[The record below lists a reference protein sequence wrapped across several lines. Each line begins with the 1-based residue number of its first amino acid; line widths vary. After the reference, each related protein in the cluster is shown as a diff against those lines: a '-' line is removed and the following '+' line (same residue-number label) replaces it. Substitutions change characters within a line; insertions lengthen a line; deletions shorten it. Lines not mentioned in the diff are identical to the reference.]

1 MPFQDASVDGL
12 LSVNTIYFW
21 PDPAAALRE
30 IRRVLRPGGRLVL
43 GVRRKAFL
51 LLSPVTWFGFRLY
64 SVRQLE
70 QLLRAAG
77 FAVEVREKARG
88 ELIVT
93 GRPA

>member
-1 MPFQDASVDGL
+1 MNL
-12 LSVNTIYFW
+12 LLVYLAILLVL
-21 PDPAAALRE
+21 AALFFGLSRQ
-30 IRRVLRPGGRLVL
+30 LGRPSG
-43 GVRRKAFL
+43 
-51 LLSPVTWFGFRLY
+51 WFGFKLY

-93 GRPA
+93 GRPV